1 MSITPLAPRHLAG
14 VALLE
19 QLSFAEPWSERA
31 LELLCKDEN
40 FGLVLEDENG
50 LVLAYAGVMTVLDEG
65 QFTNVAVHPDHRRRG
80 LGNALLSA
88 ALEEAKKRGLAL
100 LSLEV
105 RESNVAAIALYE
117 KHGFTVAGKRPDFYR
132 SPREA
137 ALVMTCTLSS

>member
-1 MSITPLAPRHLAG
+1 MTVQRLAPRHLAG
-14 VALLE
+14 AAELE
-19 QLSFAEPWSERA
+19 RLSFASPWSEKA
-31 LELLCKDEN
+31 LELLCREEN

-88 ALEEAKKRGLAL
+88 VLEEARERGLIL

-105 RESNVAAIALYE
+105 RESNAAAIALYE

-137 ALVMTCTLSS
+137 ALVMTCTLSA